1 MVVSSA
7 VLIEMIIEN
16 KRDLRLLSDR
26 SDRWSRAN
34 ESLQIERRRRRQN
47 QARLSDHQYR
57 NLRARCEFF
66 KPHYRMLENRR
77 DDLRDMINE
86 LEIMLSKRD
95 SIRVWNL
102 AALNIV
108 RDIHDRLEWIGQV
121 RNEGNDEE
129 VIVGPE
135 NRTATSEDNFLRVN
149 LIGDFF
155 GYSSIPTFEDFY
167 LVIPRQGAPGQPND
181 MGKNISMWM
190 LLERVRFTLDGVEC
204 NKIGVSYEA
213 FNEVLN
219 SNLLIELRADDI
231 DFVFQRS
238 PGKIMSVT
246 VPTFEALTQFGVA
259 TITVTN
265 TGEVETSY
273 SLTFDC
279 SKGVSL
285 MEEQFFIMKPKEISA
300 QPFKVYPTTDQAAK
314 YVCSAILKDSEFSEV
329 DRAECQFSTT
339 ATVFDNGSQIT
350 PFQPPKTDVNGFA
363 KSLKKIWKNLWG
375 SLVDFISGET
385 CRRKCSGFFDF
396 SCLIQYIC
404 LSWIVLFGLL
414 LAIFPTAL
422 VLLWLL
428 HQKGFFDPLYDW
440 FEDHFGYND
449 HKTSDIHRHG
459 IGNRRS
465 RIHAKKHIKTKHHK
479 HDSRYNRSGIHHD
492 RRHNHPERESNHHH
506 YLHHVR
512 LRKMRKPFNSIATS
526 SKTHF
531 EDSEEEEEEEEE
543 VESSSEEEKSDD
555 SIDSDE
561 VARDPRFESL
571 CGTLDVDGFRRRYNF
586 LFESNL
592 PAEREKRLKK
602 TKDPKVTSELKNH
615 ISWITGQNGNSFLF
629 VHVCSSLVT
638 LLMAFVR
645 NMCITGFS
653 SATDGILLWYK
664 DSYT

>member
-506 YLHHVR
+506 YLHHVH
-512 LRKMRKPFNSIATS
+512 KDKD
-526 SKTHF
+526 KHKHKHGH
-531 EDSEEEEEEEEE
+531 DK
-543 VESSSEEEKSDD
+543 SSSIMQE
-555 SIDSDE
+555 IQ
-561 VARDPRFESL
+561 L
-571 CGTLDVDGFRRRYNF
+571 YRRKHDHVGHHRQRRAP
-586 LFESNL
+586 E
-592 PAEREKRLKK
+592 PIERPLK
-602 TKDPKVTSELKNH
+602 L
-615 ISWITGQNGNSFLF
+615 
-629 VHVCSSLVT
+629 
-638 LLMAFVR
+638 R
-645 NMCITGFS
+645 
-653 SATDGILLWYK
+653 
-664 DSYT
+664 